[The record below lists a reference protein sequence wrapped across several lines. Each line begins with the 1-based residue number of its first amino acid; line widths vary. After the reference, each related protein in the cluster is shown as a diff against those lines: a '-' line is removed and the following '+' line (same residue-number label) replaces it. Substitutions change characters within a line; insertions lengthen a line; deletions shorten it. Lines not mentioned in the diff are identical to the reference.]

1 MGRRLVLLLLQEG
14 FLAMAVT
21 MRFHG
26 VWVSRL
32 VILLLLLQLC
42 VGDDIVHNDE
52 EEPKQPGCNNSFV
65 LVTHQS
71 RLLLLAIVFSGEV
84 YLGLFAW
91 SGVRLQLLRLLLRL
105 PTLEG
110 FAAGDC

>member
-1 MGRRLVLLLLQEG
+1 LVSSAVVGG

-26 VWVSRL
+26 VWVGRL
-32 VILLLLLQLC
+32 VILLLFLQLC

-71 RLLLLAIVFSGEV
+71 RLLL
-84 YLGLFAW
+84 
-91 SGVRLQLLRLLLRL
+91 
-105 PTLEG
+105 PTLSNC
-110 FAAGDC
+110 F